1 MGDVWDVL
9 QVNVQTQF
17 LIFFLK
23 GGCLGSGAKQEGG
36 SVRREN
42 RDRDEN
48 RYKKKGK

>member
-23 GGCLGSGAKQEGG
+23 GGCLGSGAKQGG